1 MSSSHH
7 SASEARYRRILSS
20 QREGEPVCALAD
32 RHGVNRQTLYWWRQR
47 LAREGRGTAADS
59 ERPAASHELVPV
71 DLSPGLLALG
81 AVWAPG
87 FEVALRQSGH
97 MVRVPA
103 SFDPAA
109 LLRLVDA
116 LERK

>member
-1 MSSSHH
+1 MP
-7 SASEARYRRILSS
+7 RGL
-20 QREGEPVCALAD
+20 G
-32 RHGVNRQTLYWWRQR
+32 NNWWRQR
-47 LAREGRGTAADS
+47 LAKQGRDASAPDVV
-59 ERPAASHELVPV
+59 ERGGATRELVPV

-103 SFDPAA
+103 SFGPAA
-109 LLRLVDA
+109 LRRLVDA
-116 LERK
+116 LERQ